1 MNTFRLLPLLVALVG
16 VAVAAQSPSS
26 APVSPA
32 QADATPQTDPSY
44 RLIVGDQIAVSIYG
58 EADLTVSQKIDFQG
72 KVRLALVGDIV
83 LSGKSVREAETLVE
97 QLYVERRIL
106 KKPMVSLIVQAYS
119 VRDISILGAVR
130 GPGKMSFPP
139 EKSTLDITDVVTRA
153 GGFLPTAKSDAVKI
167 TRVDAGGRETTIEL
181 NVEAMLT
188 RRGANSSTPKEY
200 PILPGDRIWV
210 PERLF

>member
-1 MNTFRLLPLLVALVG
+1 MNTLRLLPLLTAFLTLTCLQFAAPEDNTNA
-16 VAVAAQSPSS
+16 AV
-26 APVSPA
+26 
-32 QADATPQTDPSY
+32 PQTDPSY
-44 RLIVGDQIAVSIYG
+44 KLVVGDQIAVGIYSEG
-58 EADLTVSQKIDFQG
+58 DLSVSQKLDFQG
-72 KVRLALVGDIV
+72 RVRLALVGDIV
-83 LSGKSVREAETLVE
+83 LTGRSVREAETLIE

-106 KKPMVSLIVQAYS
+106 KKPMVTLVVQSYA

-153 GGFLPTAKSDAVKI
+153 GGFLATAKSDAVKI

-188 RRGANSSTPKEY
+188 RRGANSNTPKEY

>member
-1 MNTFRLLPLLVALVG
+1 MKYFRLLPLLTALVG
-16 VAVAAQSPSS
+16 VAVAAQSPTT
-26 APVSPA
+26 APVAPV
-32 QADATPQTDPSY
+32 QADAAPQTDPSY

-58 EADLTVSQKIDFQG
+58 ESDLTVSQKIDFQG

-106 KKPMVSLIVQAYS
+106 KKPMVSLIVQAYA

-167 TRVDAGGRETTIEL
+167 TRVDAGGRETTVEL